1 MPRGMVLLSRVAERS
16 SGQSQFFR
24 GAPTFRT
31 LQPDTDVDVASVR
44 SENEYPCPSFAIEPA
59 RFLVLT
65 ATILLLHVLSLNE
78 ASEGSPGYYRYPAIH
93 GDTMSHC
100 NFAVNPRVE
109 FREPYLDS
117 WRLERDYFYHHDQ

>member
-1 MPRGMVLLSRVAERS
+1 M
-16 SGQSQFFR
+16 
-24 GAPTFRT
+24 
-31 LQPDTDVDVASVR
+31 R

-100 NFAVNPRVE
+100 NFAVNPNPISIHGGWNGTI
-109 FREPYLDS
+109 FTITTNNLDVG
-117 WRLERDYFYHHDQ
+117 